1 MTPTS
6 STARKIAENASFQAF
21 ANCYLREVD
30 AGTWHTAASWQAATG
45 VRLGA
50 NESHIIELELDSQA
64 QTLALGVS
72 FRSRVGRHTLTG
84 IFRRKRFHHEWQR
97 LDGFSAELL
106 LIDTLYARR
115 PESEQRL
122 ELLSRVIESHQ
133 VMAEYVQQALTEPL
147 DSARGADSSSFI
159 ASEQSCVLGH
169 WLHPTPKSRQGIHG
183 WQHHH
188 YTPELKGRFQ
198 LHFFAADR
206 KLVAQASLLD
216 ACEELTR
223 RLAHQDP
230 HEAKYLRITASLG
243 EGYCLLPVHP
253 LQAQWLLHQDYVLAL
268 IAEGRLTDLGR
279 LGPMFT
285 PTSSVRTLYSE
296 DAELMVKLSIPV
308 KITNSLRINLKT
320 ELGDS
325 VWISQLLRACGIAQ
339 ELPELRVIEDPA
351 YITLALP
358 DREET
363 GFEVIFRSNPFRHTG
378 EYGAHNA
385 VHSIAALVQD
395 PLSANG
401 SSLLAE
407 LVRSLADAERLP
419 LEEASRRWFDAYWKC
434 AVEAPIRI
442 YDRHGI
448 ALEAHQQ
455 NALIAFGPSGSPL
468 HSYCRDIQ
476 GLALSERFRAALIAR
491 VPELGQ
497 QHKAFEPD
505 DVVRNGFGY
514 YLFFNQLYAVINRF
528 ALDGLLG
535 EEPLLDVVRH
545 KLLELRPSLHKLGVE
560 LIDALLE
567 RRTIPCK
574 ANLLTRLADM
584 DELQSENEL
593 AVYILVDNPLCTPHP
608 EQLAVRA
615 AQSSMSGETLSVSS
629 S

>member
-1 MTPTS
+1 MSPTS
-6 STARKIAENASFQAF
+6 LTARKIAEGASLQAF

-45 VRLGA
+45 VRLGSDD
-50 NESHIIELELDSQA
+50 SHVIELELDSQA
-64 QTLALGVS
+64 QTLALGVG
-72 FRSRVGRHTLTG
+72 FRSRVGRHSLTA
-84 IFRRKRFHHEWQR
+84 IYRRKRFHREWQR
-97 LDGFSAELL
+97 LDGVSTELL
-106 LIDTLYARR
+106 LIDALYAQR
-115 PESEQRL
+115 PDSGQRL
-122 ELLSRVIESHQ
+122 ELISRVIESHQ
-133 VMAEYVQQALTEPL
+133 VMAAYVQQALTEPL
-147 DSARGADSSSFI
+147 TGTAREAGSSGFI

-183 WQHHH
+183 WQHDH
-188 YTPELKGRFQ
+188 YAPELKGRFQ

-206 KLVAQASLLD
+206 KLVEQASLLD

-223 RLAHQDP
+223 RLACQGP
-230 HEAKYLRITASLG
+230 HEASCRRVTASLG
-243 EGYCLLPVHP
+243 EGYCLLPLHP

-268 IAEGRLTDLGR
+268 IAEGRLVDLGR

-339 ELPELRVIEDPA
+339 DFPELRAIEDPA

-363 GFEVIFRSNPFRHTG
+363 GFEVIFRSNPFRHTS
-378 EYGAHNA
+378 EQGARYA

-395 PLSANG
+395 PLSANR

-407 LVRSLADAERLP
+407 LVRTLAGAERLP
-419 LEEASRRWFDAYWKC
+419 IEEASRRWFDAYWKC
-434 AVEAPIRI
+434 AVEAPLRI

-455 NALIAFGPSGSPL
+455 NSLLAFGPSGSPL

-476 GLALSERFRAALIAR
+476 GLALSECFRAALIAR
-491 VPELGQ
+491 VPELEQ
-497 QHKAFEPD
+497 QHKVFEPD
-505 DVVRNGFGY
+505 DIVRNGFSY

-545 KLLELRPSLHKLGVE
+545 KLIALRPSLHKLGVE

-567 RRTIPCK
+567 RKAIPCK

-584 DELQSENEL
+584 DELQSDNEL
-593 AVYILVDNPLCTPHP
+593 AVYTLVDNPLYAPHLEP
-608 EQLAVRA
+608 LAVR
-615 AQSSMSGETLSVSS
+615 SVQRAMPSASS